1 MQHTETTKNRFYYCT
16 LLNTKVWNGSGFF
29 CFVSHNQLCYDI
41 HHNGTLLMG
50 SINCENLN
58 RLLQQ
63 PTKDSF
69 ITLIFFSAWN
79 WNRSALITLNELNQ
93 SNSCFLLECIF
104 LNLLVELLKWHHYYL
119 WTKFATLLFSSI
131 FQIR

>member
-1 MQHTETTKNRFYYCT
+1 MV
-16 LLNTKVWNGSGFF
+16 LFF

-69 ITLIFFSAWN
+69 ITLYFFQPE
-79 WNRSALITLNELNQ
+79 IEID
-93 SNSCFLLECIF
+93 LL
-104 LNLLVELLKWHHYYL
+104 
-119 WTKFATLLFSSI
+119 SSL
-131 FQIR
+131 